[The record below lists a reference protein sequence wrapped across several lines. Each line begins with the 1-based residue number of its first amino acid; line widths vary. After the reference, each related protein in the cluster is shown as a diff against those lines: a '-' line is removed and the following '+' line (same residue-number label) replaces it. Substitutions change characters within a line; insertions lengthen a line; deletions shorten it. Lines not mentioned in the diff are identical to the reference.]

1 MMATDLPGEEL
12 FIGQVIALLPV
23 SRRAA
28 DAVGDDAALRAAL
41 AGAGDTDPRRGR
53 ARTYSVVTFE
63 PHRGIFLLDGKEI
76 EVFIHPLDIDTP
88 LEAAVFRVTS
98 ISGRSLR
105 VKRAVAATDATA
117 S

>member
-23 SRRAA
+23 TRRAA
-28 DAVGDDAALRAAL
+28 DVVEDDDALRAAL
-41 AGAGDTDPRRGR
+41 AGADDDPRGR
-53 ARTYSVVTFE
+53 ARTRTYSVVTFA
-63 PHRGIFLLDGKEI
+63 PHRGIFLLDGNEI
-76 EVFIHPLDIDTP
+76 EVSIHPLDIDTP
-88 LEAAVFRVTS
+88 LEAAVFRVVS
-98 ISGRSLR
+98 ISGRALR